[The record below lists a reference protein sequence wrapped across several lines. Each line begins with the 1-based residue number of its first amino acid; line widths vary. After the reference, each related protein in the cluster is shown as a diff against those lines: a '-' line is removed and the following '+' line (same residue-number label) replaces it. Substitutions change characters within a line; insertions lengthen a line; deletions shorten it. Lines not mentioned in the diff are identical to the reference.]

1 MTKTNKKRIEDAL
14 IKKAVGYLAEEIT
27 EEYSEGEGETKLV
40 KRKVV
45 KKYVPPDMSAI
56 KILLDGDKEKTLAE
70 LSDQELEQEKQRII
84 SALKI
89 SKQN

>member
-1 MTKTNKKRIEDAL
+1 MKKSNKKKIEDAL

-45 KKYVPPDMSAI
+45 KKDVPPDMSAI
-56 KILLDGDKEKTLAE
+56 KILLDGDKEKTLLE
-70 LSDQELEQEKQRII
+70 FSDQELEQEKQRII
-84 SALKI
+84 SALKL
-89 SKQN
+89 SK

>member
-1 MTKTNKKRIEDAL
+1 MTKTNKKKIEDAL

-45 KKYVPPDMSAI
+45 KKDVPPDMSAI

-84 SALKI
+84 SALKLT
-89 SKQN
+89 KQN

>member
-1 MTKTNKKRIEDAL
+1 MTKTNKKKIEDAL

-45 KKYVPPDMSAI
+45 KKDVPPDMSAI

-84 SALKI
+84 SALKL